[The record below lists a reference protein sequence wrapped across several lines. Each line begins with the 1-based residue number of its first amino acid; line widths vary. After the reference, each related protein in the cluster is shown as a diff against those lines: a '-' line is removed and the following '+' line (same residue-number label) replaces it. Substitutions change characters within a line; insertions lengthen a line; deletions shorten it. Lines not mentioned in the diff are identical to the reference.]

1 MAYRSHLSLAVV
13 VICVFL
19 LSINILGLVSADEAD
34 CTNCTPPPN
43 NGSVASAQQSSWP
56 AGATVRVYI
65 DPAFAQ
71 IPGAVQA
78 IQDAF
83 TNWSNAA
90 GSGVTFQF
98 SSTPVSGQ
106 NTYTVNRQE
115 PSLGP
120 GFQGETGGQTSGG
133 HRYSAF
139 SNLNPGV
146 TLPAALTQAMAHELG
161 HTFGLGDAPGNCQNR
176 GSAMNLAPSL
186 NDTTRGA
193 DGPTNCDSGASAQ
206 YNNYGATPTPSPTP
220 PPTSSPTPCPNSCA
234 NWRYELDP
242 DTCDCVYVY
251 QYNLLALGD
260 SPIVIDTLG
269 NGFDLTNAAN
279 GVSFDLNSNGLFEH
293 IAWTAAQ
300 SDDAWLALDR
310 NGNGKIDDGT
320 ELFGDL
326 TLQPITPSPNGF
338 IALAEFDKPENGGN
352 NDGIISENDYVFGSL
367 LLWLDKN
374 HDGVSQSAELRH
386 LIDLDL
392 KLIEL
397 DYKISKRTDS
407 YGNQFR
413 YRAKIKDT
421 QGAQLGRWAW
431 DVFLAREQ

>member
-1 MAYRSHLSLAVV
+1 
-13 VICVFL
+13 
-19 LSINILGLVSADEAD
+19 
-34 CTNCTPPPN
+34 
-43 NGSVASAQQSSWP
+43 
-56 AGATVRVYI
+56 
-65 DPAFAQ
+65 
-71 IPGAVQA
+71 
-78 IQDAF
+78 
-83 TNWSNAA
+83 
-90 GSGVTFQF
+90 
-98 SSTPVSGQ
+98 
-106 NTYTVNRQE
+106 
-115 PSLGP
+115 
-120 GFQGETGGQTSGG
+120 
-133 HRYSAF
+133 
-139 SNLNPGV
+139 
-146 TLPAALTQAMAHELG
+146 
-161 HTFGLGDAPGNCQNR
+161 
-176 GSAMNLAPSL
+176 
-186 NDTTRGA
+186 
-193 DGPTNCDSGASAQ
+193 
-206 YNNYGATPTPSPTP
+206 
-220 PPTSSPTPCPNSCA
+220 
-234 NWRYELDP
+234 
-242 DTCDCVYVY
+242 
-251 QYNLLALGD
+251 
-260 SPIVIDTLG
+260 
-269 NGFDLTNAAN
+269 
-279 GVSFDLNSNGLFEH
+279 LNSNGLFEH